1 MPRTRWVCAQLVA
14 VFLMEFSWWFT
25 PSFDPPPIFRT
36 GFIAFN
42 CVVFAEVA
50 LWLIRYYAWRSAQPG
65 DRGIEA
71 SAVSWPKEP
80 TPRSVVRKA
89 PVRPTTPP
97 SLPVAA
103 AVAASPARAVEPLAP
118 RDEGFLA
125 EWRNEPRRQY
135 LQRSGSAAAVRSG
148 GDRR

>member
-14 VFLMEFSWWFT
+14 VVLMEFSWWFT

-50 LWLIRYYAWRSAQPG
+50 LWLIRYYAWYSTQPG
-65 DRGIEA
+65 SSRIEA
-71 SAVSWPKEP
+71 SAVTWSKGP

-89 PVRPTTPP
+89 PVRPATPQ

-103 AVAASPARAVEPLAP
+103 AVAASPPRASEPLAP
-118 RDEGFLA
+118 RGDGLLA

-135 LQRSGSAAAVRSG
+135 LQRSGSASALRSG